1 MTFTKVDTF
10 PHSMLLNPIG
20 PCISIYMPTHRLLE
34 DEPKDIT
41 TYHHLVKEV
50 EASLH
55 KLPSSPMLKALIAEL
70 YQIKSDH
77 DFWRH
82 QEDGL
87 ALFANLEKILYYQV
101 KQPFVPFA
109 VVADSFH
116 IKPLYAFYQH
126 HKPFHVLALEAETFA
141 IYRGNHLG
149 LVPIELPF
157 ETPLT
162 LVEVLG
168 DQLTDDAQTNGV
180 YGGSFVGSTFHG
192 RGGKKDAIA
201 IDREKYFRYVDRTVD
216 TLVSKLEPLPLIVVT
231 PKDHQFLF
239 QSVCKNPHLISP
251 MITGTFSK
259 MSSTQLAKELSMI
272 AQLRFDDQLKKVVMQ
287 YQVYLQKKLSSD
299 DLETVAKA
307 LMESRVETLFI
318 EVNTIIPGHLNLDKQ
333 RVSYWQLS
341 EPHTDDVLDD
351 MLQMALTKGTA
362 VYVIDQKQMPTTQGV
377 AGKFRY

>member
-1 MTFTKVDTF
+1 MTLTKVTNF
-10 PHSMLLNPIG
+10 PHSLLLNPIG
-20 PCISIYMPTHRLLE
+20 PCISIYLPTHRLLE
-34 DEPKDIT
+34 DETKDIT
-41 TYHHLVKEV
+41 TYIHLVKEV
-50 EASLH
+50 EASLN
-55 KLPSSPMLKALIAEL
+55 KLPSSPMLKALVAEL
-70 YQIKSDH
+70 YQIKNDH

-87 ALFANLEKILYYQV
+87 ALFANLDTIIYYQV

-126 HKPFHVLALEAETFA
+126 HESFHVLALEAETFA

-157 ETPLT
+157 ETPMT
-162 LVEVLG
+162 LKEVLG
-168 DQLTDDAQTNGV
+168 DQLTDQYQTNGV

-192 RGGKKDAIA
+192 HGGRKDAMA

-239 QSVCKNPHLISP
+239 QSVSKNPHLISP

-259 MSSTQLAKELSMI
+259 MSSTQILKELNVIVLS
-272 AQLRFDDQLKKVVMQ
+272 RFDDQLKKVVAQ
-287 YQVYLQKKLSSD
+287 YQHHLQKKLSSD

-318 EVNTIIPGHLNLDKQ
+318 EVNTIIPGHLNVDKK
-333 RVSYWQLS
+333 RLSYWQLS

-351 MLQMALTKGTA
+351 MLQMALTKGTT
-362 VYVIDQKQMPTTQGV
+362 VYVLEQKQMPTTQGV